1 MSVAV
6 KSDYQIGW
14 DLYAAGGAD
23 SDCRTPEQVKGWWA
37 ALDADCTCDLL
48 DDMGKRGMSGEQMD
62 EALDELHGLGYRE
75 PADFYWMNNNG

>member
-37 ALDADCTCDLL
+37 ALQAEVDADTCNVLAADGV
-48 DDMGKRGMSGEQMD
+48 DGFEID
-62 EALDELHGLGYRE
+62 EVLDELHMAYC
-75 PADFYWMNNNG
+75 N